1 MATVPWALCGH
12 VTRVSRRWTNHVNC
26 CSFLVGNHYNMSSC
40 LRITDDYDQLS
51 PGLVEKATAAGH
63 WKSGNFN
70 FKHAFSAEYDGL
82 SITETQK
89 PEHRQTDGEKL
100 MTNMSKD
107 GKCSIYVNAPFC
119 LFTKRGRLDHTPT
132 LHHWSVFHCSHS
144 SFISIQYYFDPKSAY
159 SSAQL

>member
-1 MATVPWALCGH
+1 VSTKCPWNSCHIAL
-12 VTRVSRRWTNHVNC
+12 SFPVNTKDP
-26 CSFLVGNHYNMSSC
+26 LKIWANQIAYN
-40 LRITDDYDQLS
+40 LTDDYDQLS

-100 MTNMSKD
+100 MTNM
-107 GKCSIYVNAPFC
+107 
-119 LFTKRGRLDHTPT
+119 
-132 LHHWSVFHCSHS
+132 
-144 SFISIQYYFDPKSAY
+144 
-159 SSAQL
+159 

>member
-1 MATVPWALCGH
+1 
-12 VTRVSRRWTNHVNC
+12 
-26 CSFLVGNHYNMSSC
+26 MSSC
-40 LRITDDYDQLS
+40 LRITEDYDQLS

-70 FKHAFSAEYDGL
+70 FKLAFSAEYDGI

-107 GKCSIYVNAPFC
+107 GKCSIYIKAPFIFS
-119 LFTKRGRLDHTPT
+119 LRGEVWATHQRYAIGQCFIAHI
-132 LHHWSVFHCSHS
+132 HHLYLYNTILIPNQHIQEHS
-144 SFISIQYYFDPKSAY
+144 FEWFDVTRD
-159 SSAQL
+159 

>member
-1 MATVPWALCGH
+1 
-12 VTRVSRRWTNHVNC
+12 
-26 CSFLVGNHYNMSSC
+26 
-40 LRITDDYDQLS
+40 
-51 PGLVEKATAAGH
+51 LVEKATAAGH

-107 GKCSIYVNAPFC
+107 GLTNGVTLVC
-119 LFTKRGRLDHTPT
+119 GPT
-132 LHHWSVFHCSHS
+132 FPS
-144 SFISIQYYFDPKSAY
+144 
-159 SSAQL
+159 